1 MEKSSSSLSAK
12 RRGNILEN
20 LFIIILAFYPLR
32 HISWGL
38 DLWDTGYNYANF
50 QYMGTEHMDPM
61 WLFSTYLANVTGN
74 FLTGLPNADS
84 LMGMNLYT
92 GLFASVL
99 ALAGYFFCTRKLKM
113 PKGIVFAGEFI
124 ALNLCWCPTAL
135 LYNYLTYVF
144 FLAAVILLYNGL
156 TREKK
161 ACFVC
166 AGILLGTNV
175 LVRFSNLPEAGM
187 IVAVW
192 AYDFIV
198 WLEERKGGVPSGGI
212 SGSGKAACEQLQ
224 SGEKASPI
232 RVRTSS
238 VTEVSFRQTGA
249 GSRTEEGFGQT
260 GAGGE
265 LEEKIRHT
273 GQGGSPVKSFFERT
287 LRHTLWCLL
296 GYAGALL
303 VLLNY
308 IHIRYGFGEYIA
320 GIRRLFSMTET
331 AVDYKASSMIL
342 GIVRVYAEE
351 LYWIIRFAVIIL
363 CGMALFAIAGWV
375 ENGLKGLQERAGS
388 DGRKWAGMSARGIH
402 TGVRIIWMGGCAA
415 MLWWLYEREFWSL
428 LFYSY
433 DPIWHPGILF
443 LILTMLVTVIRIFHK
458 SSPREEKLI
467 SGLVLLIILITPL
480 GSNNGAFPSLNN
492 LFLAAPYTLW
502 ECWRFLR
509 SAGEKT
515 VGKGLVLSSFPA
527 RGFLAAFLGL
537 CFFVFTAFGLKFV
550 FAEATGVQNADFYVY
565 NNEILKNI
573 RMDSGKAQWMS
584 ELSEYVNEE
593 GLSGK
598 EVILYGKIPALSYY
612 LQMPAAFNPW
622 SDLDSYG
629 PEVMKGELAEQEGRI
644 REKGEA
650 KPVIILENAYGLY
663 EEEQR
668 GEKSLFPLEEETRR
682 KMEAD
687 PKWKMLME
695 FMESMEY
702 EQTFRNEKFAVYQ

>member
-1 MEKSSSSLSAK
+1 MEKSSGSLSAK

-61 WLFSTYLANVTGN
+61 WFFSTYLANVTGN

-113 PKGIVFAGEFI
+113 SKGIVFAGEFI

-156 TREKK
+156 TKERK

-198 WLEERKGGVPSGGI
+198 WLEERKGGMPSGG
-212 SGSGKAACEQLQ
+212 GSGRGKASLEQPQ
-224 SGEKASPI
+224 SGENSSP
-232 RVRTSS
+232 VR
-238 VTEVSFRQTGA
+238 EGA
-249 GSRTEEGFGQT
+249 
-260 GAGGE
+260 
-265 LEEKIRHT
+265 
-273 GQGGSPVKSFFERT
+273 GGSPVKSFFKKT
-287 LRHTLWCLL
+287 LRHTLWCLM
-296 GYAGALL
+296 GYAGALVL
-303 VLLNY
+303 LLNY

-363 CGMALFAIAGWV
+363 CGMTLFAIAGWL
-375 ENGLKGLQERAGS
+375 ENALKGLQERAGS
-388 DGRKWAGMSARGIH
+388 GGRNWAGMSARGIH
-402 TGVRIIWMGGCAA
+402 TGVRIIWMGICAV
-415 MLWWLYEREFWSL
+415 MLWWLYERGFWSL

-443 LILTMLVTVIRIFHK
+443 LMLTMLVTVIRIFHK

-467 SGLVLLIILITPL
+467 SGLVLLVILITPL

-573 RMDSGKAQWMS
+573 RMDPGKAQWMS

-593 GLSGK
+593 GLAGK

-668 GEKSLFPLEEETRR
+668 GEKSLFPLEEKTRR